1 MFIRI
6 QERGFLCKNRGY
18 NSINK
23 ENTGASLRRELL
35 KKTEIFRNVVI
46 CMDLMMLPEF
56 VKFALFMAAVFISNI
71 VQALTGFAGV
81 MLSIPPTILLYGPDM
96 AKAVINV
103 ICWLVCALL
112 MFQNRKYIN
121 PKELLRIVVF
131 MLVGMA
137 IGIHLYNV
145 VNPHILVPLYGA
157 IIVGVALKNLIFK
170 QSASVLPNWIAIPVL
185 LGAGII
191 HGMFASGGAL
201 LVVYLVA
208 TFRDKDSFRANVASV
223 WTILN
228 LVLMFNDYQ
237 KGLYNTEFFELLA
250 LGVIPLV
257 IAIYLGNKIHD
268 MINQKMFNRV
278 TYCLLLAAGSMI
290 LI

>member
-1 MFIRI
+1 M
-6 QERGFLCKNRGY
+6 CKNRGY

-23 ENTGASLRRELL
+23 ENTGASLRRELP

-145 VNPHILVPLYGA
+145 VNPHILVPLYCA

>member
-1 MFIRI
+1 M
-6 QERGFLCKNRGY
+6 CKNRGY

-23 ENTGASLRRELL
+23 ENTGASLRRELP

-96 AKAVINV
+96 AKAVLNV

-228 LVLMFNDYQ
+228 LVLMFNDYE
-237 KGLYNTEFFELLA
+237 KGLYNTEFFELLG

>member
-1 MFIRI
+1 M
-6 QERGFLCKNRGY
+6 CKNRGY

-23 ENTGASLRRELL
+23 ENTGASLRRELP

-170 QSASVLPNWIAIPVL
+170 QSASALPNWIAIPVL

-228 LVLMFNDYQ
+228 LVLMFNDYE
-237 KGLYNTEFFELLA
+237 KGLYNAEFFELLA

>member
-1 MFIRI
+1 M
-6 QERGFLCKNRGY
+6 CKNRGY

-23 ENTGASLRRELL
+23 ENIGASLRRKLP

-103 ICWLVCALL
+103 ICWLECALL

-250 LGVIPLV
+250 LGVVPLV

>member
-1 MFIRI
+1 M
-6 QERGFLCKNRGY
+6 CKNRGY

-23 ENTGASLRRELL
+23 ENTGASLRRELP

-228 LVLMFNDYQ
+228 LVLMFNDYE
-237 KGLYNTEFFELLA
+237 KGLYNTEFFELLG

>member
-1 MFIRI
+1 
-6 QERGFLCKNRGY
+6 
-18 NSINK
+18 
-23 ENTGASLRRELL
+23 
-35 KKTEIFRNVVI
+35 
-46 CMDLMMLPEF
+46 MDLMMLPEF

-145 VNPHILVPLYGA
+145 VNPQILVPLYGA
-157 IIVGVALKNLIFK
+157 IIVGAALKSLIFK
-170 QSASVLPNWIAIPVL
+170 QSASALPNWIAIPVL
-185 LGAGII
+185 LGAGVI

-228 LVLMFNDYQ
+228 LVLMFNDYE
-237 KGLYNTEFFELLA
+237 KGLYNAEFFELLG

>member
-1 MFIRI
+1 
-6 QERGFLCKNRGY
+6 
-18 NSINK
+18 
-23 ENTGASLRRELL
+23 
-35 KKTEIFRNVVI
+35 
-46 CMDLMMLPEF
+46 MDLMMLPEF

-157 IIVGVALKNLIFK
+157 IIVGVALKNLI
-170 QSASVLPNWIAIPVL
+170 SSSPLPSCRTGLPFPYSLAP
-185 LGAGII
+185 
-191 HGMFASGGAL
+191 AL
-201 LVVYLVA
+201 STV
-208 TFRDKDSFRANVASV
+208 
-223 WTILN
+223 
-228 LVLMFNDYQ
+228 
-237 KGLYNTEFFELLA
+237 
-250 LGVIPLV
+250 
-257 IAIYLGNKIHD
+257 
-268 MINQKMFNRV
+268 
-278 TYCLLLAAGSMI
+278 CLPPAAPCWWYTW
-290 LI
+290 

>member
-1 MFIRI
+1 M
-6 QERGFLCKNRGY
+6 
-18 NSINK
+18 
-23 ENTGASLRRELL
+23 
-35 KKTEIFRNVVI
+35 TEILRNVVI
-46 CMDLMMLPEF
+46 YMDLMMLPEF
-56 VKFALFMAAVFISNI
+56 VKLALFMLAVFISNI

-96 AKAVINV
+96 AKAVINA

-112 MFQNRKYIN
+112 MYQNRQYIN

-131 MLVGMA
+131 MLIGMA

-145 VNPHILVPLYGA
+145 VNPQILVPLYGA
-157 IIVGVALKNLIFK
+157 IIVGAALKSLIFK
-170 QSASVLPNWIAIPVL
+170 QSASALPNWIAIPVL
-185 LGAGII
+185 LGAGVI

-228 LVLMFNDYQ
+228 LVLMFNDYE
-237 KGLYNTEFFELLA
+237 KGLYNTEFFELLG

>member
-1 MFIRI
+1 M
-6 QERGFLCKNRGY
+6 CKNRGY

-23 ENTGASLRRELL
+23 ENTGASLRRELP

-228 LVLMFNDYQ
+228 LVLMFNDYE
-237 KGLYNTEFFELLA
+237 KGLYNAEFFELLG

-278 TYCLLLAAGSMI
+278 TYGLLLAAGSMI

>member
-1 MFIRI
+1 M
-6 QERGFLCKNRGY
+6 CKNRGY

-23 ENTGASLRRELL
+23 ENTGASLRRELP

-170 QSASVLPNWIAIPVL
+170 QSASALPNWIAIPVL

-228 LVLMFNDYQ
+228 LVLMFNDYE
-237 KGLYNTEFFELLA
+237 KGLYNAEFFELLG

>member
-1 MFIRI
+1 M
-6 QERGFLCKNRGY
+6 CKNRGY

-23 ENTGASLRRELL
+23 ENTGASLRRELP

-170 QSASVLPNWIAIPVL
+170 QSASDLPNWIAIPVL